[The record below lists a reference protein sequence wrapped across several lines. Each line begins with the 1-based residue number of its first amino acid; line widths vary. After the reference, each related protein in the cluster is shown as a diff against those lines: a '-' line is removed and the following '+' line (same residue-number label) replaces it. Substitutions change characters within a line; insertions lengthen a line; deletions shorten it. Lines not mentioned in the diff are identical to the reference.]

1 MFEKA
6 FSTQLSAARVA
17 TPPSFFN
24 AFYFFILFYFS
35 FAF

>member
-17 TPPSFFN
+17 TPPSFFH
-24 AFYFFILFYFS
+24 AFYFILFYFS